1 MRKVYLFTNINDRNR
16 GPVQEVVSPNENVCI
31 YIDNEYYTVCTA
43 VLDTG
48 KTCTGCE
55 LNKCGRNHICSIK
68 VKQGKYISP
77 VQSLCNYNTLL
88 KPIDTIME
96 NL

>member
-1 MRKVYLFTNINDRNR
+1 MRKIYLFTNINDRKS

-31 YIDNEYYTVCTA
+31 YIDNEYYTVCRA
-43 VLDTG
+43 VQDTG
-48 KTCTGCE
+48 KTCTGCG
-55 LNKCGRNHICSIK
+55 LVKWHHNNICAIK

-77 VQSLCNYNTLL
+77 MQSVCNYSMLL
-88 KPIDTIME
+88 KPMDDILE